1 VGQFYTDS
9 QRRLQIEFDTI
20 DLAERIKDTAVTE
33 DLSELQEAF
42 INSRNMFY
50 LSTVDELGYPSCSY
64 KGGNI
69 GFVRAIDSKTIVFPS
84 YDGNGMFMSTGNIQ
98 AMSKIGL
105 LFIDFQTPQR
115 LRVRGEAKCI
125 KDGPILDSYPG
136 ADLVVELTISNVWV
150 NCPRYIHQMDLGN
163 ESPYTPA
170 QDGKFPLALWKR
182 VDLVQ
187 DVITDKDRAEA
198 EALGIIT
205 IDEYEAN
212 VAAGTLL

>member
-1 VGQFYTDS
+1 
-9 QRRLQIEFDTI
+9 
-20 DLAERIKDTAVTE
+20 
-33 DLSELQEAF
+33 
-42 INSRNMFY
+42 M
-50 LSTVDELGYPSCSY
+50 
-64 KGGNI
+64 
-69 GFVRAIDSKTIVFPS
+69 
-84 YDGNGMFMSTGNIQ
+84 
-98 AMSKIGL
+98 
-105 LFIDFQTPQR
+105 
-115 LRVRGEAKCI
+115 
-125 KDGPILDSYPG
+125 
-136 ADLVVELTISNVWV
+136 ELTISNVWV